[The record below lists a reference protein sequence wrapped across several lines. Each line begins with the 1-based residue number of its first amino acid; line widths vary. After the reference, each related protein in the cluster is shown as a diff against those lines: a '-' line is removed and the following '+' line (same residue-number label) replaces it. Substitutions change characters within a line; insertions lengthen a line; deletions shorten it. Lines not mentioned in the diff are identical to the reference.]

1 MDNESLDNTA
11 WLRGLNQAQRE
22 AVLYDGNTL
31 LVLSGAGTGKTRVL
45 TSRVA
50 QLIASGEVAPWNIMA
65 VTFTNKAA
73 NEMKERV
80 AGLLGSTA
88 ERVWF
93 GTFHSIAARIL
104 RRHAEC
110 VKLTSDFTILD
121 SDDQLRLLKQ
131 LLLLN
136 QIDVKRYPPRAIA
149 NVINRFKDRGLT
161 PDQVPQAKLKAI
173 ADGLGENL
181 YHEYQNR
188 LLELNAC
195 DFGDLLLHNLTI
207 FNNYPDILA
216 EYHEKI
222 THLLVDEYQDTNV
235 AQYLWIRLMAQ
246 KHRNLCCVGDDD
258 QSIYGWRGA
267 ELANMLTFQEVY
279 PEAKIVRLEENYRS
293 TGHILASASALI
305 ANNENRLGKT
315 LYTSDKEGEQV
326 HVLGFWDSDN
336 EARGVGEAIESLIS
350 AGETRYDDIAVLV
363 RVGAQTRAFEDR
375 FIQIGLPYRVVGA
388 KFYER
393 QEIRDA
399 LAYLRVIAQPSDD
412 LAFERIINTP
422 RRGIGT
428 TTIQAIRNRARAEG
442 IPWLRAAE
450 MLLSDEELKP
460 AAKKSLQALVNMFIE
475 WRNRAEQIPHTELV
489 GIVLDE
495 SGYTGYWQAQKSVE
509 AEGRLENLKELV
521 NAMSDFENLQGF
533 LEHIALVT
541 GEDNVGSEG
550 EVTLMTLHAAK
561 GLEFN
566 TVFLPGWEEG
576 IFPSQR
582 SLDEKGSVGLEE
594 ERRLAYVGI
603 TRAERRL
610 YISWASSR
618 RLHGQWQH
626 SFPSRFLAELPEEN
640 IVAYNETGVRVPSR
654 RPNFNLPESD
664 EEQGWNS
671 QETVTD
677 YQIGDR
683 VFHQKFGEGIIG
695 AVDDDML
702 TIAFDHSDE
711 EKHIVARFV
720 TLVKRANEQ

>member
-1 MDNESLDNTA
+1 MDNESDNTA

-80 AGLLGSTA
+80 IGLLGNTA

-121 SDDQLRLLKQ
+121 DDDQKRLLKQ
-131 LLLLN
+131 LLEAN

-149 NVINRFKDRGLT
+149 NVISRFKDRGLA
-161 PDQVPQAKLKAI
+161 PDKVPQSELKAI

-207 FNNYPDILA
+207 FNDYPDILA

-246 KHRNLCCVGDDD
+246 KYKNLFCVGDDD

-267 ELANMLTFQEVY
+267 ELANMLTFQEIY
-279 PEAKIVRLEENYRS
+279 PEAKVVRLEENYRS
-293 TGHILASASALI
+293 TGHILAAASVLI
-305 ANNENRLGKT
+305 ANNESRLGKT

-336 EARGVGEAIESLIS
+336 EARGVGEAIESLVS

-363 RVGAQTRAFEDR
+363 RTGAQTRAFEDR

-412 LAFERIINTP
+412 LALERIINTP

-442 IPWLRAAE
+442 ISWLRAAE
-450 MLLSDEELKP
+450 MLLSDDGLKP
-460 AAKKSLQALVNMFIE
+460 AAKKSLQVVVNMFSE
-475 WRNRAEQIPHTELV
+475 WRRQAEQIPHTELV
-489 GIVLDE
+489 GVVLDE

-603 TRAERRL
+603 TRAEQRL

-618 RLHGQWQH
+618 RLHGLWQH
-626 SFPSRFLAELPEEN
+626 SLPSRFVAELPIES
-640 IVAYNETGVRVPSR
+640 IVSYNETGVRVPSR
-654 RPNFNLPESD
+654 RAYNLNLPEPD
-664 EEQGWNS
+664 EEQGWNNIEVAS
-671 QETVTD
+671 D

-683 VFHQKFGEGIIG
+683 VFHEKKFGKGRVVS
-695 AVDDDML
+695 VDGDML

-720 TLVKRANEQ
+720 SLVKRATE